1 MLARRVAVL
10 IYGRAI
16 AFGLSLAIP
25 IALTRLLLKE
35 EYGTYQQLVLVY
47 VSIQAL
53 LLLGTP
59 QSLQYFFPRMETAER
74 PQLIRQTWGL
84 LGLASLFIILIFW
97 AAQGILEVWQPLHP
111 LKQYLLLLGVYTGLM
126 ILAAP
131 FQNLLVLEDRTVAA
145 MWITIGFSLLDLVV
159 LPLAAWLNPSAMG
172 MVHGILVAATIK
184 ALIVLI
190 YIFLRYLRHGVSGEA
205 FMRKQL
211 AYGIPVGLT
220 ALVYVIN
227 FNIDKYLVSLFF
239 STSIFAVYY
248 IGSLWA
254 PVFGWI
260 TFSASQVVT
269 PRMSAAHKEGRLSE
283 MERLY
288 GESVRNLALVFL
300 PFTVVLAVIAQPLI
314 ISLFT
319 ADYAAA
325 VPVFMIYL
333 LLLPSRPFSLGWVL
347 MASGQTRFLFKLA
360 VLMAITNAFLS
371 YTLLVT
377 LEGGMRLLGIP
388 IATVTVTWLST
399 IFVTRQTAWTLK
411 IPFAR
416 LCPWR
421 AIGTTTLVSLLAGA
435 PAASLWVLDD
445 YYDIGLKNEM
455 LLGSCLVVYSL
466 VFLWLA
472 SRLGVLNIRDR
483 KFLQILWPF

>member
-1 MLARRVAVL
+1 M
-10 IYGRAI
+10 
-16 AFGLSLAIP
+16 
-25 IALTRLLLKE
+25 
-35 EYGTYQQLVLVY
+35 
-47 VSIQAL
+47 
-53 LLLGTP
+53 
-59 QSLQYFFPRMETAER
+59 
-74 PQLIRQTWGL
+74 
-84 LGLASLFIILIFW
+84 
-97 AAQGILEVWQPLHP
+97 
-111 LKQYLLLLGVYTGLM
+111 
-126 ILAAP
+126 
-131 FQNLLVLEDRTVAA
+131 
-145 MWITIGFSLLDLVV
+145 
-159 LPLAAWLNPSAMG
+159 
-172 MVHGILVAATIK
+172 
-184 ALIVLI
+184 
-190 YIFLRYLRHGVSGEA
+190 
-205 FMRKQL
+205 
-211 AYGIPVGLT
+211 
-220 ALVYVIN
+220 VYVIN

-283 MERLY
+283 RERLY

-300 PFTVVLAVIAQPLI
+300 PFTVVLAVIAKPLI
-314 ISLFT
+314 VSLFT

-360 VLMAITNAFLS
+360 VLMAITNTFLS
-371 YTLLVT
+371 YTLLIT
-377 LEGGMRLLGIP
+377 LEGDMRLLGIP
-388 IATVTVTWLST
+388 VATVTVTWLST
-399 IFVTRQTAWTLK
+399 MFVTRQTARTLQ

-421 AIGTTTLVSLLAGA
+421 AIGTTALVSLLAGA
-435 PAASLWVLDD
+435 SAASLCV
-445 YYDIGLKNEM
+445 IGLKNEM
-455 LLGSCLVVYSL
+455 LLGSCLVVYCL

-472 SRLGVLNIRDR
+472 SRFGVLDIRDR